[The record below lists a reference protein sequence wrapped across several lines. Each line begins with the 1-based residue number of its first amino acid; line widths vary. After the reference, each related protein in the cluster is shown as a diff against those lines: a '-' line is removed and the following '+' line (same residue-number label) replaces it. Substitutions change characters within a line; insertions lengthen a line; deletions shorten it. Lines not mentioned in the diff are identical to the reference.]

1 MNSVQSD
8 ASKIEEGIRSFFHM
22 PPSHIRISDA
32 TLINHC
38 KQLSLLPKGHDRRV
52 GLFAKILDFRNILY
66 CLASAKIV

>member
-52 GLFAKILDFRNILY
+52 GLFAKILDFRNFLY